1 MNAGTKSALSK
12 LALACVAPAV
22 ALIAQSTN
30 AATVYSESTPLDQP
44 FFNNSNAVNKASDP
58 TSSTVTLDNVLIP
71 NTILP
76 QGIGL
81 AVTRV
86 TMQAVQ
92 SSNSNAS
99 NVQLYYASIAT
110 DTTNATP
117 ATITTPTAV
126 PNAVGGLQTVSANG
140 NGVAFKPIV
149 FENPSNPGVDPL
161 FTLLPGQINYT
172 DDSPNGEFV
181 LGYQFSDTTGGT
193 SPDQGDRLAFPDGG
207 FTQTPEYFEYNLTN
221 NTQAAF
227 TFFAPNTAD
236 DGSGIYMI
244 VEGTV
249 LPEPASLSF
258 LAIGGIFLSGRR
270 RRSSVTA

>member
-1 MNAGTKSALSK
+1 MNALSK
-12 LALACVAPAV
+12 IALACVAPAV

-30 AATVYSESTPLDQP
+30 AAVVYRETNPLDQP
-44 FFNNSNAVNKASDP
+44 YFNNSNAVNQASDA

-76 QGIGL
+76 PGIGL

-86 TMQAVQ
+86 TLQAVQ
-92 SSNSNAS
+92 SSNSPTS

-110 DTTNATP
+110 DTTP
-117 ATITTPTAV
+117 SQSATITTPTAV
-126 PNAVGGLQTVSANG
+126 PGVVGGTQSVPANG
-140 NGVAFKPIV
+140 PGVAFTPIV
-149 FENPSNPGVDPL
+149 FQNPANPGVAPL

-172 DDSPNGEFV
+172 DDAPNGEFV
-181 LGYQFSDTTGGT
+181 LGYQFSDTTGGAT
-193 SPDQGDRLAFPDGG
+193 PKQGDQLAFPNTG
-207 FTQTPEYFEYNLTN
+207 FTQTPEYFEYNLTD

-227 TFFAPNTAD
+227 TFFAPNSAD

-249 LPEPASLSF
+249 LPEPASLGF

>member
-1 MNAGTKSALSK
+1 MNALSK
-12 LALACVAPAV
+12 IALACVAPAV
-22 ALIAQSTN
+22 ALMAQSAN
-30 AATVYSESTPLDQP
+30 AATVYSETGPLDQP
-44 FFNNSNAVNKASDP
+44 FFNNSNAVNKVANP
-58 TSSTVTLDNVLIP
+58 TSSTVTLDNILIP

-76 QGIGL
+76 PGIGL

-99 NVQLYYASIAT
+99 TVQLYYASIAT
-110 DTTNATP
+110 DTTPSNS
-117 ATITTPTAV
+117 ATITPPTAV
-126 PNAVGGLQTVSANG
+126 SNAVGGLQTVTANG

-149 FENPSNPGVDPL
+149 FENPANPGVAPL
-161 FTLLPGQINYT
+161 FTLTPGEINYT

-193 SPDQGDRLAFPDGG
+193 SPDQGERLAFPDAG
-207 FTQTPEYFEYNLTN
+207 FSQTPEYFEYNLTN
-221 NTQAAF
+221 NSQAAF

-236 DGSGIYMI
+236 DGSGIYVI

-249 LPEPASLSF
+249 LPEPASLGC
-258 LAIGGIFLSGRR
+258 LALGGILLSGRR
-270 RRSSVTA
+270 RRSTVTA